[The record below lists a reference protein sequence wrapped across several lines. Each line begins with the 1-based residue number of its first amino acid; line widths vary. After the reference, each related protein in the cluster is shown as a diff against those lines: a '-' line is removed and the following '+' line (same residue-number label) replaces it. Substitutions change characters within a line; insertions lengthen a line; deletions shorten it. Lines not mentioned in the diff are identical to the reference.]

1 MDGGYLKH
9 AETSEG
15 LSDENR
21 MLYQDT
27 VMYLPDDILTKVD
40 RMSMGNSLE
49 ARVPL
54 LDHRMVEFAATVP
67 FHLKYSGGIS
77 KRLVKHAMAGFL
89 PEVTLQQRKRGFS
102 IPIHRWFR
110 EDLNDYFQD
119 VVLRHD
125 SHCRDYLDMCEVKR
139 LVDVHQGGTEN
150 YGHHL
155 WVVLMFEHWLT
166 YASKLPNISI
176 SL

>member
-1 MDGGYLKH
+1 MVKGIDQERTGRYLKH
-9 AETSEG
+9 VEASEG
-15 LSDENR
+15 MADENR

-67 FHLKYSGGIS
+67 FHLKYSRGIS

-89 PEVTLQQRKRGFS
+89 PESTLQQRERGFA
-102 IPIHRWFR
+102 IPVHRWFR

-119 VVLRHD
+119 VVLSHG

-139 LVDVHQGGTEN
+139 LVDVNQGGMEN

-155 WVVLMFEHWLT
+155 
-166 YASKLPNISI
+166 
-176 SL
+176 